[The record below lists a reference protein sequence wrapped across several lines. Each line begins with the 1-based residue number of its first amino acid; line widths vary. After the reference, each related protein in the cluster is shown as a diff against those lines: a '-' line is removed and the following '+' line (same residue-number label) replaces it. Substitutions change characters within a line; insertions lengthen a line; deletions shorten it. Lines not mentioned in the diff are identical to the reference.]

1 MNALSV
7 PVPTLEYEATASG
20 TAVLEQP
27 VKVTV
32 AGPTLGGLAQGSD
45 QVKGA
50 LVVVRKVGPS
60 AGEEH
65 WDDAGKAWTS
75 WSADPAVSTGVA
87 IAPGTTGWSG
97 QVVPASGKD
106 SAGAAQFDEAAGG
119 YPVYSFCAAF
129 EALDGSSYG
138 LSPTSATVA
147 FTSLEN
153 AKRLVIGP
161 ATGEKA
167 TNATLAQVVLKD
179 AAFVTIGEVLIRQSG
194 SGATVT
200 IQNSS
205 GASIVLGTDGS
216 ITITP
221 SGGDVIVNGTLKTLS
236 GTVIPI

>member
-1 MNALSV
+1 MNTLSI
-7 PVPTLEYEATASG
+7 PVPSLEYEATASG
-20 TAVLEQP
+20 SALLEQP

-32 AGPTLGGLAQGSD
+32 GGPSLNGSEQGAD

-50 LVVVRKVGPS
+50 LVVVRKAGPS
-60 AGEEH
+60 AAEEL
-65 WDDAGKAWTS
+65 WDDAGKAWTP
-75 WSADPAVSTGVA
+75 WSADPAVSTGIA
-87 IAPGTTGWSG
+87 IAPGATGWSG
-97 QVVPASGKD
+97 QVVPASGTD
-106 SAGAAQFDEAAGG
+106 SAGAAQFDEAASG

-138 LSPTSATVA
+138 LGPKSATVT

-194 SGATVT
+194 TGATVSV
-200 IQNSS
+200 QNSS

-221 SGGDVIVNGTLKTLS
+221 SGGDVIVNGTLKTPT
-236 GTVIPI
+236 GTVSPI